1 MKKYFDLVLDLL
13 EINEKQ
19 YYSDLASQLKKLQE
33 QWKTINLSIRYAF
46 LFEAWLDL
54 LKWKINEE
62 EFVLIWDCDS
72 LIKLMDKGKQKTKK
86 TVSKLQ
92 NWESLKEDVILLDE
106 LGWNLFLSESEKKE
120 IKKNIDK
127 EEKVLILVK

>member
-1 MKKYFDLVLDLL
+1 LDLL
-13 EINEKQ
+13 GINEKQ

-72 LIKLMDKGKQKTKK
+72 LIKLMDQGKQKIKK

-120 IKKNIDK
+120 IMKNINK